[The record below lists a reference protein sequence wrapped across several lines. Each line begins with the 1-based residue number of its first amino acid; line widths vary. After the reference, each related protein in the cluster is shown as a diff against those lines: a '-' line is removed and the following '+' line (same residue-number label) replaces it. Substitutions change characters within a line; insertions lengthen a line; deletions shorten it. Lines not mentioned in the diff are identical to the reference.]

1 MVLDNRTILAVPPLN
16 SVREG
21 QALLRIS
28 AIPGMVKQGEDFQ
41 RLYQLAE
48 ILLTAEVPGK
58 RPKTVLE
65 ERILDAQFTNVHHTP
80 GFRGTALLNQRG
92 QAIGLFFPG
101 FRGRTPDVFRNFSSY
116 HQYLLKS
123 DHLMAFLNRLPAVR
137 YSTLKPELPKV
148 ASNAVQLDEQAYL
161 LAKAKASMV
170 LVQVTDG
177 LSVAKGAKG
186 GSQP

>member
-1 MVLDNRTILAVPPLN
+1 MRQNPLP
-16 SVREG
+16 RG
-21 QALLRIS
+21 RLR
-28 AIPGMVKQGEDFQ
+28 PG
-41 RLYQLAE
+41 L
-48 ILLTAEVPGK
+48 
-58 RPKTVLE
+58 
-65 ERILDAQFTNVHHTP
+65 
-80 GFRGTALLNQRG
+80 
-92 QAIGLFFPG
+92 
-101 FRGRTPDVFRNFSSY
+101 RGRTPDVFRNFSSY

>member
-1 MVLDNRTILAVPPLN
+1 MTRWIIAGSIIQSNSKTILHEKGRWVADNRNFGGAATN

-48 ILLTAEVPGK
+48 ALLTAEVPGK

-101 FRGRTPDVFRNFSSY
+101 FHAGAHQMCFATLARTT
-116 HQYLLKS
+116 
-123 DHLMAFLNRLPAVR
+123 
-137 YSTLKPELPKV
+137 STC
-148 ASNAVQLDEQAYL
+148 SR
-161 LAKAKASMV
+161 
-170 LVQVTDG
+170 VTI
-177 LSVAKGAKG
+177 SWH
-186 GSQP
+186 S